1 MFGVLFYFLLRP
13 EPRDVTRNSRNA
25 VLAMTRWAYAGVRV
39 CAIRRRVFWTPSG
52 TAFYFVFIFFL
63 RSLRYR
69 AWLFFFIYFIVRSYW
84 RRAAPFWGFSW
95 RLPSRR
101 CNAAFTGWTVDFCG
115 ESFDSTPEEIWN
127 ETASFC
133 GIFLC
138 GFWGSR
144 HFNWISWFHETLN
157 LVEWN

>member
-63 RSLRYR
+63 RSLRCR
-69 AWLFFFIYFIVRSYW
+69 AWLFFSYILLFALIDDALLRFGASLDACLLADVTQPLRDDLW
-84 RRAAPFWGFSW
+84 TFAVNLLIRLRRKYETKQLHFV
-95 RLPSRR
+95 
-101 CNAAFTGWTVDFCG
+101 AFFCAVFEVADTSIEFHDFMK
-115 ESFDSTPEEIWN
+115 
-127 ETASFC
+127 
-133 GIFLC
+133 L
-138 GFWGSR
+138 
-144 HFNWISWFHETLN
+144 
-157 LVEWN
+157 